1 MQSIGFL
8 LLLITAPF
16 LVANAHY
23 GHSHQREA
31 SVPELGVLFQ
41 GNQRFKEKMQTENPT
56 LLTDLTENG
65 QGILACFCLLRQRLK
80 RVIDRTGVHVH
91 WMLG

>member
-8 LLLITAPF
+8 LLLITAPV
-16 LVANAHY
+16 LVANAHF

-31 SVPELGVLFQ
+31 NVPELGVLFQ

-65 QGILACFCLLRQRLK
+65 QGILACICLLRQRLK